1 VPLATPRSASL
12 LRLLLTI
19 GMVPSLCSIGCA
31 QVIAFRQPRP
41 LDRSVLHEGAE
52 RDLIV
57 ATLGYPVAQDRPPG
71 TTPPRLRETYVYTD
85 GGTVNSAGGKTARI
99 VLYTVGDLFTVFL
112 TQIIWLPAELLCEG
126 TQYHAS
132 VEYHRRPMDQT
143 WVVQWLRERKLKE

>member
-1 VPLATPRSASL
+1 MRLATRRSTSL
-12 LRLLLTI
+12 LHLLLTV

-31 QVIAFRQPRP
+31 QVIAFRQPPP

-57 ATLGYPVAQDRPPG
+57 ATLGYPVARDRPPG
-71 TTPPRLRETYVYTD
+71 ATPPLLRETYVYTD
-85 GGTVNSAGGKTARI
+85 GGKMNSPGGKTARI
-99 VLYTVGDLFTVFL
+99 VLYTMGDLITVFL
-112 TQIIWLPAELLCEG
+112 TQIIWLPAELHFDG

-143 WVVQWLRERKLKE
+143 WVAQWHRERRLKE